1 MLLETILPQLPTN
14 TIQTVIYVVAVLG
27 VVLVV
32 YSQFVEMEN
41 RRDLIRLVGAG
52 ALFVYALFIFNLVFM
67 LVSAGIFLAAL
78 AEFIEILLGPHVH
91 HHLEIKIK

>member
-1 MLLETILPQLPTN
+1 MLLETIIPQLPIN
-14 TIQTVIYVVAVLG
+14 TTQMIIYVVAILG

-41 RRDLIRLVGAG
+41 RRDLIRMIGA
-52 ALFVYALFIFNLVFM
+52 ASLFVYALYVFNLIFM

-78 AEFIEILLGPHVH
+78 SEFIEILLGLHVH